1 MAVGE
6 IDCVQVAALS
16 ERRKFAEFGAAGT
29 VQGLQQEALRRP
41 RVAYA
46 LWTAAVRKP
55 DS

>member
-1 MAVGE
+1 VAVGE
-6 IDCVQVAALS
+6 IECVQVAALS

-29 VQGLQQEALRRP
+29 IQGLQQEALRRP
-41 RVAYA
+41 REAHA